1 MKNFNE
7 SERDKNK
14 ITQYAHENYIKIAYS
29 RLGIH
34 VFCILLFLFICFL
47 IFSSSQIFP
56 LQHVCNDSK
65 LSIT

>member
-29 RLGIH
+29 RRYTRIFVV
-34 VFCILLFLFICFL
+34 VFYFFYLFAF
-47 IFSSSQIFP
+47 
-56 LQHVCNDSK
+56 
-65 LSIT
+65 